1 MRRGVGGFG
10 TPPPFTVLESCQ
22 CGPCFLLFVDEVRLC
37 PTRFHPRYCNT
48 RQHAAAGSCEQTL
61 FPSLRRENELGPR
74 GGTALG
80 RSIKAM
86 TCLRRLY
93 VRSACCCCCCC

>member
-93 VRSACCCCCCC
+93 VRSA